1 MTDDKNYVIGGEQGN
16 EASRA
21 MRRAIMLV
29 GRMLETMA

>member
-16 EASRA
+16 EASRV

-29 GRMLETMA
+29 ARMLETRA